1 MCIRDSTWTVVT
13 TANTTRGVFLRNPFN
28 AEENLF
34 VNCSSP
40 SSSNYS
46 SVRDLGSPE
55 DTAKGVIDRYLQ
67 EFMSTRLGIR
77 RESEIIRSGEREGRD
92 GRLYYDVAVRIRSFA
107 SANQYGLTQEERV
120 QALEWDRTQL
130 ASFGVANR
138 RLYELRVQ
146 VPSSKFAANEA
157 QLQEILDSFE
167 LFSMEPGKTML

>member
-1 MCIRDSTWTVVT
+1 M
-13 TANTTRGVFLRNPFN
+13 
-28 AEENLF
+28 
-34 VNCSSP
+34 
-40 SSSNYS
+40 
-46 SVRDLGSPE
+46 
-55 DTAKGVIDRYLQ
+55 
-67 EFMSTRLGIR
+67 
-77 RESEIIRSGEREGRD
+77 
-92 GRLYYDVAVRIRSFA
+92 AVRIRSFA

-146 VPSSKFAANEA
+146 VPSSKFAANDA